1 MKQMSSS
8 STVASRTASL
18 IAIVLIAAATL
29 ALAPRGPSPADEA
42 YDVVILNGRVM
53 DPESGLDAVRNVG
66 VKDGKIAA
74 ISERVL
80 KSTTTIDAKGLVVAP
95 GFIDLHEHGQ
105 EPRNYEFQAHDGV
118 TTSLELEVG
127 TDDVD
132 AWYAARAG
140 KSLINFGVS
149 VGHVPVR
156 MKVMHDP
163 SDFLPSGDAAHKKA
177 SAEQISEMETALA
190 KGLDRGALAVGMGIA
205 YTEAASHDEIVRMF
219 QVAAKY
225 HASVHVHLRYY
236 GAKEPLTGL
245 VGLEEVIAA
254 AEATGAPL
262 HVVHIVST
270 GLTETPQLI
279 AMVEGARKHGLDVTM
294 ECYPYNAA
302 STRIETTNFD
312 PGWQE
317 ARGITYKDVQWAAT
331 GERLTAE
338 SFERFRKL
346 GGDVVIFGIPDSAV
360 HAALADPQV
369 MIASD
374 GMRISGPKVHPRG
387 QGTFSRVLGHYVREE
402 KILDLMTALRK
413 ITLMPAQRL
422 EMHAP
427 MFRNKGRIRVGA
439 DADITIF
446 DPERIIDKATYE
458 APLEYS
464 EGIAFVLVNGVPVL
478 KDGKLVESVFP
489 GKPARAPIAQ

>member
-1 MKQMSSS
+1 MSAFSK
-8 STVASRTASL
+8 ARSRTASL
-18 IAIVLIAAATL
+18 IAIVLIAAAAL
-29 ALAPRGPSPADEA
+29 ALARRSPSPADEA

-66 VKDGKIAA
+66 VKDGKITA
-74 ISERVL
+74 ISSEAL
-80 KSTTTIDAKGLVVAP
+80 HGTTAIDAKGLVVAP

-105 EPRNYEFQAHDGV
+105 EARNYEFQAHDGV

-156 MKVMHDP
+156 MRVMHDP

-190 KGLDRGALAVGMGIA
+190 KGLDRGALAVGMGVA

-245 VGLEEVIAA
+245 AGLEEVIAA

-294 ECYPYNAA
+294 ECYPYNAS
-302 STRIETTNFD
+302 STRIETTIFD

-387 QGTFSRVLGHYVREE
+387 QGTFSRFLGHYVREE
-402 KILDLMTALRK
+402 KVLDLMTALRK

-427 MFRNKGRIRVGA
+427 MFRDKGRIRLGA
-439 DADITIF
+439 DADITMF
-446 DPERIIDKATYE
+446 DPNRIIDKATYE
-458 APLEYS
+458 EPLQYS

-478 KDGKLVESVFP
+478 KDGKLVESVLP